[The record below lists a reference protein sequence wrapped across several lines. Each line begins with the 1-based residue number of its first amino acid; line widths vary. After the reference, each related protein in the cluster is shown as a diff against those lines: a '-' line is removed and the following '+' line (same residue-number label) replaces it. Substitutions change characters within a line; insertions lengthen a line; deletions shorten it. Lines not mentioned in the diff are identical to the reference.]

1 MSGVGH
7 SHRPAML
14 EDDLPG
20 GALAEGQELL
30 GFLPDELER
39 EFEFC
44 RRRLTGR
51 LAAPLRIP
59 DRFANSSR

>member
-14 EDDLPG
+14 EDGLPD
-20 GALAEGQELL
+20 GALAEGQSLL
-30 GFLPDELER
+30 GFVPDELER

-44 RRRLTGR
+44 RRPFTGR
-51 LAAPLRIP
+51 LAAPLHIP
-59 DRFANSSR
+59 DGFVNSGH